1 MTKTS
6 THSHITMTSA
16 DADAA
21 GAYITMDGAKND
33 TSAGTCGHSE
43 CLDTVFGIEYEEN
56 PHDGTG
62 GSKPTKKSG
71 IFGACSN
78 LVNYIVGAGII
89 GMPYAMKCSGLIT
102 GIFLLALVGWMT
114 DKSLRM
120 LVDLANFHPKLRKLN
135 VHSYEDLMSFP
146 FGKIGS
152 NFILAN
158 MFVIAFGALVA
169 YLLIIKDTLPPIL
182 GLDNGAWQREM
193 VLVVA
198 SLVVIVPLSMQ
209 RDMSSLAFTSLLSV
223 TADIALIIF
232 IAFAAPIKETVSAA
246 GGFGEVLKHEW
257 FRPSTSFIGLG
268 VLSCAM
274 TCQHAAFIIGGS
286 LANRTRARWAAV
298 TYRSIS
304 ISAVSTGVI
313 GVCGYLGY
321 LEDTQGD
328 ILNNFDPDSVAA
340 NVARG
345 LLAFTMFF
353 TYPMESYVARHVIIK
368 IVHRGDMDGGEEFA
382 EKVEDNALPGWKCF
396 GRRQLATLAIYICSL
411 IPALLVDDV
420 GPVLSIVGSLGASSV
435 AYVAPGLVY
444 LGVHGDEFI
453 EMITSLLRNRQSKS
467 STSGTTV
474 GELPLEGDAKAEMQS
489 GLVSSSYKEMS
500 KPWWWYPLLMPL
512 WCSIASAGS
521 ISMREKIA
529 ESVEDMDA
537 PLQSEKAMETEDEPL
552 ANPRDFCVAIFFVVF
567 GVTAIFAGL
576 ASNAVVQLNNYLQY
590 LQ

>member
-1 MTKTS
+1 
-6 THSHITMTSA
+6 
-16 DADAA
+16 
-21 GAYITMDGAKND
+21 
-33 TSAGTCGHSE
+33 
-43 CLDTVFGIEYEEN
+43 
-56 PHDGTG
+56 
-62 GSKPTKKSG
+62 
-71 IFGACSN
+71 
-78 LVNYIVGAGII
+78 
-89 GMPYAMKCSGLIT
+89 
-102 GIFLLALVGWMT
+102 
-114 DKSLRM
+114 
-120 LVDLANFHPKLRKLN
+120 
-135 VHSYEDLMSFP
+135 
-146 FGKIGS
+146 
-152 NFILAN
+152 
-158 MFVIAFGALVA
+158 
-169 YLLIIKDTLPPIL
+169 
-182 GLDNGAWQREM
+182 
-193 VLVVA
+193 
-198 SLVVIVPLSMQ
+198 
-209 RDMSSLAFTSLLSV
+209 
-223 TADIALIIF
+223 
-232 IAFAAPIKETVSAA
+232 
-246 GGFGEVLKHEW
+246 
-257 FRPSTSFIGLG
+257 
-268 VLSCAM
+268 M

-576 ASNAVVQLNNYLQY
+576 ASNVVVQLNNYLQY